1 VPGELLAAIGP
12 CVRQCCYEVS
22 LDVSQ
27 RFSPSFAKQGDDAGK
42 RKLDLAAANRC
53 QMVDSGVQPDHI
65 FDIGEC
71 TVCRAEDFFSYRR
84 EPENPGRMISS
95 IERLA

>member
-1 VPGELLAAIGP
+1 
-12 CVRQCCYEVS
+12 
-22 LDVSQ
+22 
-27 RFSPSFAKQGDDAGK
+27 
-42 RKLDLAAANRC
+42 
-53 QMVDSGVQPDHI
+53 MVDSGVHPDRI